1 MRGSAARRTGP
12 PRRAQRA
19 VRAAAVRAAA
29 ARSSGGAAGVVCRGV
44 AWRGGVGDCRV
55 DAAAAGRHEALAEN
69 LERVGREAR
78 ACEVLV
84 AQDL

>member
-1 MRGSAARRTGP
+1 M
-12 PRRAQRA
+12 
-19 VRAAAVRAAA
+19 
-29 ARSSGGAAGVVCRGV
+29 VCRGV